1 MQSVVKVLAES
12 HKFPN
17 RNVNALGEAKKGWIL
32 YRTESSF
39 LSEVEMLSFR
49 DGENKFQSTG
59 GSDAGEN
66 GTPVEDDGI
75 FYNGQP

>member
-1 MQSVVKVLAES
+1 MWMFPES
-12 HKFPN
+12 LE
-17 RNVNALGEAKKGWIL
+17 RAKRGWFL
-32 YRTESSF
+32 YRIESSF

-49 DGENKFQSTG
+49 DGEDKFQSTG